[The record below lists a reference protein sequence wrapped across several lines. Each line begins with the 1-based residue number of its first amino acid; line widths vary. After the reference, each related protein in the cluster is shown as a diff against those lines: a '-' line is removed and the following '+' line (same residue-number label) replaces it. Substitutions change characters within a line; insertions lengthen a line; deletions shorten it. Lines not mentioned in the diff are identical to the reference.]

1 MSLHE
6 KVRRMVNR
14 IFKGEKLEKE
24 ELDEIREDVQEG
36 EKTGPALSELKKE
49 IGGDTNE
56 EILKELK
63 ELRNLIL
70 EERKQRAG
78 RRKTKKSKVSK
89 RRKATRRV

>member
-1 MSLHE
+1 MSIHH
-6 KVRRMVNR
+6 KVRDIITR
-14 IFKGEKLEKE
+14 IFKGEKPDKE

-36 EKTGPALSELKKE
+36 AKTGPALTELKKE
-49 IGGDTNE
+49 IKGDTNE

-78 RRKTKKSKVSK
+78 RRKTKRGKASKY
-89 RRKATRRV
+89 RRGTRRV

>member
-1 MSLHE
+1 MSLHD

-14 IFKGEKLEKE
+14 IFKGDKLEKE
-24 ELDEIREDVQEG
+24 ELDDIREDVREG
-36 EKTGPALSELKKE
+36 EKTGPALTELKKE
-49 IGGDTNE
+49 IKGDTNE

-78 RRKTKKSKVSK
+78 RRKTKKSKASK
-89 RRKATRRV
+89 YRKATRRA

>member
-1 MSLHE
+1 MSLHD

-14 IFKGEKLEKE
+14 IFKGEKPERDELE
-24 ELDEIREDVQEG
+24 EIREDIQEG
-36 EKTGPALSELKKE
+36 EKTGPALTELKKE
-49 IGGDTNE
+49 IKGDTNE

-78 RRKTKKSKVSK
+78 RRKTKKSKASK
-89 RRKATRRV
+89 YRKATRRA